1 MARNSD
7 TQRAGSYAP
16 SVRKVRGLIHEL
28 EKEEWGLEG
37 ARSMAYEEF
46 RPLRIEPRLKDQIM
60 RRVAEQKTKEGIVEN
75 LMSFADFLSALPTR
89 HLPPKE

>member
-1 MARNSD
+1 
-7 TQRAGSYAP
+7 
-16 SVRKVRGLIHEL
+16 
-28 EKEEWGLEG
+28 
-37 ARSMAYEEF
+37 MAYEEF
-46 RPLRIEPRLKDQIM
+46 RQLRIEPRLKDQIM